1 MKIAIL
7 GTGIVGRTLAE
18 KFVELGHDVVIGTRN
33 VAEKLASDDKD
44 PYGNPPFKEWHS
56 HNRHVQLKSL
66 PEAAASGEMVVN
78 ALQGAGSID
87 ALKQAEEKNLSGK
100 VIIDVSNP
108 LDFSKGMPPGLIP
121 ELSNTNS
128 LGEEIQRTFPDAK
141 VVKTLNNMWCG
152 LMVNPGL
159 IGDGNHTVFISG
171 NDSGAKDKV
180 KSLLNELGWKDENI
194 LDLGDISTSR
204 GTEGFLPAWLR
215 IFSTM
220 QHAAFNFKVVS

>member
-1 MKIAIL
+1 MKIAML

-18 KFVELGHDVVIGTRN
+18 KFVELGHEVTIGTRN
-33 VAEKLASDDKD
+33 VAEKLASDEKD

-56 HNRHVQLKSL
+56 RNRQVGLKSL
-66 PEAAASGEMVVN
+66 PEAAAFGEIIVN
-78 ALQGAGSID
+78 AIQGAGSVD
-87 ALKQAEEKNLSGK
+87 ALKQAGEKNLSSK

-108 LDFSKGMPPGLIP
+108 LDFSNGMPPGLIP

-128 LGEEIQRTFPDAK
+128 LGEEIQKIFPDTK

-159 IGDGNHTVFISG
+159 IGGGNHTVFVSG
-171 NDSGAKDKV
+171 NDAGAKEKV
-180 KSLLNELGWKDENI
+180 KSILNEFGWKDENI

-204 GTEGFLPAWLR
+204 GTEGILPAWLR
-215 IFSTM
+215 IFATM
-220 QHAAFNFKVVS
+220 QHAAFNFKVVR